1 MIINPILVANSKR
14 LYIIYIYARYNEPS
28 LLKGVMTHP
37 KKSGVDPA
45 TEAQLLDSRGEAA
58 SGLLPGI
65 LSLGWIFFFGKFL
78 PKSREGGIL
87 GSNHFRFFW

>member
-1 MIINPILVANSKR
+1 MKCCRITSREKGMIINPILVANSIR
-14 LYIIYIYARYNEPS
+14 LYIYARYNEPS

-65 LSLGWIFFFGKFL
+65 LSLGFFFCKVS
-78 PKSREGGIL
+78 PQIKGGRVF
-87 GSNHFRFFW
+87 G